1 MLLVIVGGI
10 FVYRMTSKPE
20 GPSRDFV
27 ELELAADD
35 ADHTGTCYSLSTVL
49 IANGVYGQATRTWSR
64 PDERNEDLW
73 LLRIENV
80 VQGPN
85 GPVREFRDFT
95 FQKYGQQARLVA
107 VDASA
112 GYPTD
117 VAENIDRLLQAP
129 HGRRS
134 TPVDRCLED
143 GGTGYR
149 FTATRK

>member
-1 MLLVIVGGI
+1 MTLRELLAAPTITPAAVDAFIAAHDFPIVDKTGVT
-10 FVYRMTSKPE
+10 FVYRGEATQVLLRCFIHGLPTAQN
-20 GPSRDFV
+20 
-27 ELELAADD
+27 LERAP
-35 ADHTGTCYSLSTVL
+35 GT
-49 IANGVYGQATRTWSR
+49 
-64 PDERNEDLW
+64 DLW

-95 FQKYGQQARLVA
+95 FQKYGQQVRLVA

>member
-10 FVYRMTSKPE
+10 FVYRMTSKDEAP
-20 GPSRDFV
+20 PRDFA

-35 ADHTGTCYSLSTVL
+35 AEHTGTCYSLSTVL
-49 IANGVYGQATRTWSR
+49 IANGVYGQVPRSWSR
-64 PDERNEDLW
+64 PNERQEDRW
-73 LLRIENV
+73 TLRLENV
-80 VQGPN
+80 VQAPN
-85 GPVREFRDFT
+85 GPVREFQDFT
-95 FQKYGQQARLVA
+95 FEKVGPQVRLVS

-117 VAENIDRLLQAP
+117 VAENIDRLLAAP
-129 HGRRS
+129 HRRRS

-149 FTATRK
+149 FTPARK